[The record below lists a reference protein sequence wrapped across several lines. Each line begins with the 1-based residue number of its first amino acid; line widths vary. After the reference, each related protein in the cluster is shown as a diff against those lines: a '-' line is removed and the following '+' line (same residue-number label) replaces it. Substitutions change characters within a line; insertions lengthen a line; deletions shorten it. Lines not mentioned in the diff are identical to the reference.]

1 MERSSSR
8 VSTVR
13 INFLKSELIQAY
25 KEEELYQKQRSKDK
39 WATKGK
45 MLYNVSFLQ
54 KNRDK
59 SFAPLC
65 FFIIEKCYT
74 ITM

>member
-45 MLYNVSFLQ
+45 MLYNVAFY
-54 KNRDK
+54 KK
-59 SFAPLC
+59 
-65 FFIIEKCYT
+65 IEINLLLHYVLL
-74 ITM
+74 